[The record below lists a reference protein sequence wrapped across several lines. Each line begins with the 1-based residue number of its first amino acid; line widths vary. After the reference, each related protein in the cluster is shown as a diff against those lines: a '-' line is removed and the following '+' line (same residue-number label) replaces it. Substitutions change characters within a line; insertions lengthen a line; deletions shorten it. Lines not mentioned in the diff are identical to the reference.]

1 MQNDTENR
9 PVRSQLLVLLCFLTF
24 INSISGLWTHAER
37 LWNPVIVSEQT
48 IEVFNVARDQIE
60 SRVQAKDQEITE
72 NFLDSIV
79 ASINPSTIRNSA
91 IVMLLFH
98 SITLFGAYLMWNL
111 QKRGYQIY
119 LGGILVL
126 ILGSLM
132 LEVGGMGMI
141 TLLPSVFFS
150 GIFALIYRS
159 QRKYWIY

>member
-1 MQNDTENR
+1 MQNKQED
-9 PVRSQLLVLLCFLTF
+9 PLVRSQLLVILCFLTF
-24 INSISGLWTHAER
+24 INSTSGLWTHAER

-48 IEVFNVARDQIE
+48 IEVFNIAREQIE
-60 SRVQAKDQEITE
+60 GRIQPHEQEVTKQ
-72 NFLDSIV
+72 FLDNIV
-79 ASINPSTIRNSA
+79 GSINPGTIRNSA

-98 SITLFGAYLMWNL
+98 SVTLFGAYLMWNL

-119 LGGILVL
+119 LGGILIL
-126 ILGSLM
+126 IVGSMFLN
-132 LEVGGMGMI
+132 VGGMGLI

>member
-60 SRVQAKDQEITE
+60 SRVQPKDQEITE

-98 SITLFGAYLMWNL
+98 SITLFGAYQMWNL
-111 QKRGYQIY
+111 QRRGYQIY

-126 ILGSLM
+126 ILGSLV